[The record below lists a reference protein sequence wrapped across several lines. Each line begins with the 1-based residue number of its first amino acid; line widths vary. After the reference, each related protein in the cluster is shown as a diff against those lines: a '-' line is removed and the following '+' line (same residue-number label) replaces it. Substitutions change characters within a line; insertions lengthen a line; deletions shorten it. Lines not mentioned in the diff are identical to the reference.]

1 FFIRIGKGLK
11 LSPPFPLVHTVR
23 ATFTAYGVPTNSI
36 HSFLCIN
43 FRVDLHSNLDYFI
56 VILFSKFIYFL

>member
-1 FFIRIGKGLK
+1 MK

-36 HSFLCIN
+36 HSFL
-43 FRVDLHSNLDYFI
+43 
-56 VILFSKFIYFL
+56 